1 MHSQRLSDL
10 LKRDVPSDPMIT
22 GVTADSRRVD
32 AGSLFVALPGTVQ
45 DGRAF
50 IPQALARGAAAVLAP
65 TDTPVGT
72 APVLVTAGDVR
83 RAYALAARGFYGA
96 QPKTSVAVTGTNG
109 KTSVSTF
116 CRQIWMALDLP
127 AVNLGT
133 TGVEGAWEAPLA
145 HTTPEPVTLH
155 RTLAAAAENGITHAA
170 MEASSHGLAQ
180 RRLDGVH
187 LQAAGFTNFTQD
199 HLDYHHTFEAYFE
212 AKMRLFDEVVDDD
225 GVAVIW
231 ADGSEW

>member
-32 AGSLFVALPGTVQ
+32 VGSLFVALPGTVQ

-65 TDTPVGT
+65 ADTPVGT

-96 QPKTSVAVTGTNG
+96 QPKTCVAVTGTNG
-109 KTSVSTF
+109 KTS
-116 CRQIWMALDLP
+116 
-127 AVNLGT
+127 
-133 TGVEGAWEAPLA
+133 
-145 HTTPEPVTLH
+145 
-155 RTLAAAAENGITHAA
+155 
-170 MEASSHGLAQ
+170 
-180 RRLDGVH
+180 
-187 LQAAGFTNFTQD
+187 
-199 HLDYHHTFEAYFE
+199 
-212 AKMRLFDEVVDDD
+212 
-225 GVAVIW
+225 
-231 ADGSEW
+231 